1 MTDVFDQSN
10 QDTNNNNNVAP
21 NVSSD
26 PLADKLKEIVN
37 EQGQPKYKDPIAA
50 IEALKASQEHIKRL
64 EAEKQAEKQ
73 LVESALAEK
82 TRADALEEIVKRM
95 TGNPNPPKQVETPTN
110 AGMSEEATRKLL
122 ESVLASR
129 EAETAAKQ
137 NATSVSNALL
147 AKFGDKTRDVVAAKA
162 KELGMTPQELG
173 ALSSKSPQM
182 VLTVFGVNSTPPSA
196 QSVSPSSTRIP
207 VDNGNK
213 VDLNMARRQG
223 KQASDLVTSVIS
235 RPEKSLISGPNA
247 NDKSRKV
254 SMDEIRKYVHEFYE
268 VN

>member
-1 MTDVFDQSN
+1 MTDVFDQNN
-10 QDTNNNNNVAP
+10 QNPNNNVAP

-26 PLADKLKEIVN
+26 LLADKLKEIVN
-37 EQGQPKYKDPIAA
+37 EQGQPKYKDPVAA
-50 IEALKASQEHIKRL
+50 LEALKASQEHIKRL
-64 EAEKQAEKQ
+64 EAEKQAEKT
-73 LVESALAEK
+73 LVDSAIAEK

-147 AKFGDKTRDVVAAKA
+147 AKFGDKTKDVVAAKA

-182 VLTVFGVNSTPPSA
+182 VLTVFGVNGTSSSA
-196 QSVSPSSTRIP
+196 QPVTPSSTPFNQP
-207 VDNGNK
+207 V
-213 VDLNMARRQG
+213 VD
-223 KQASDLVTSVIS
+223 
-235 RPEKSLISGPNA
+235 RPLERPAQSLISGPGA
-247 NDKSRKV
+247 NDKNRMALMQKIKEEV
-254 SMDEIRKYVHEFYE
+254 YKKYSVET
-268 VN
+268 

>member
-10 QDTNNNNNVAP
+10 QDTNNNVAP

-95 TGNPNPPKQVETPTN
+95 TGNPNPPKQVETPTS
-110 AGMSEEATRKLL
+110 AGMSEEATAKLVEKAL
-122 ESVLASR
+122 EQR
-129 EAETAAKQ
+129 EAKLIAQKNSE
-137 NATSVSNALL
+137 NVSNALL
-147 AKFGDKTRDVVAAKA
+147 AKFGDKTKDVVAAKA

-182 VLTVFGVNSTPPSA
+182 VLTVFGVNVTPASA
-196 QSVSPSSTRIP
+196 QPVVPSSTPFNQP
-207 VDNGNK
+207 V
-213 VDLNMARRQG
+213 VG
-223 KQASDLVTSVIS
+223 KPLE
-235 RPEKSLISGPNA
+235 RPAQSLISGPGA
-247 NDKSRKV
+247 NDKNRSALMKKIK
-254 SMDEIRKYVHEFYE
+254 DEVYKKYNVET
-268 VN
+268 

>member
-1 MTDVFDQSN
+1 MTDVFDQNN
-10 QDTNNNNNVAP
+10 QSSNNNVAP

-26 PLADKLKEIVN
+26 LLADKLKEIVN
-37 EQGQPKYKDPIAA
+37 EQGQPKYKDPVAA
-50 IEALKASQEHIKRL
+50 LEALKASQEHIKRL

-73 LVESALAEK
+73 LVESAIAEK

-129 EAETAAKQ
+129 EVETLAKQ

-147 AKFGDKTRDVVAAKA
+147 AKFGDKTKDVVAAKA

-182 VLTVFGVNSTPPSA
+182 VLTVFGVNGTPSSA
-196 QSVSPSSTRIP
+196 QPVTPSSTPFNQP
-207 VDNGNK
+207 V
-213 VDLNMARRQG
+213 VD
-223 KQASDLVTSVIS
+223 KQLE
-235 RPEKSLISGPNA
+235 RPAQSIISGPGA
-247 NDKSRKV
+247 NDKNRKALMLKIKEEV
-254 SMDEIRKYVHEFYE
+254 YKKYNVET
-268 VN
+268 